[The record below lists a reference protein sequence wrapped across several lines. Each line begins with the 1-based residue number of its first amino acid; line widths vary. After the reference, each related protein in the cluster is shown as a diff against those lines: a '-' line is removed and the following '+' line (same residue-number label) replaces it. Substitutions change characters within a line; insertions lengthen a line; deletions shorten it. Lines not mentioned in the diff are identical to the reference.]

1 MEKFISGSM
10 LFFSLIMISIGSY
23 CQISAIESGIL
34 FTFFGGFG
42 LFMTIKDFIFYKN
55 VSDFKKKWLM
65 EHIGKMVGGVIAS
78 ITAFIVA
85 GMGIGNL
92 ISWMLPSV
100 LGTIYIIYWNRKI
113 APKQKLVKV

>member
-1 MEKFISGSM
+1 M
-10 LFFSLIMISIGSY
+10 LFFSVIMICIGFY
-23 CQISAIESGIL
+23 CQLNGIENGIL

-42 LFMTIKDFIFYKN
+42 FFMTIKDFIFYKN
-55 VSDFKKKWLM
+55 PPEFKKKWLIK
-65 EHIGKMVGGVIAS
+65 HIGKMVGALIAS

-113 APKQKLVKV
+113 TPKQKLVKV